1 MKRKR
6 KKGSERKTAANSE
19 LAMKRLLANKVS
31 LASQDFEMH
40 VRLDTRQEVGQEV
53 INQIK
58 RSKSRM

>member
-40 VRLDTRQEVGQEV
+40 VRLDARQEVGQEV

-58 RSKSRM
+58 RSKSRT